1 MIMNP
6 VIAGGGSKPEW
17 VNGRAELTR
26 SGKFMVGTFTIPRN
40 AGEIAIV
47 RAIVSGS
54 TYPELA
60 IVKNENQEE
69 VYNGRSDAEL
79 SCIASSETELTM
91 EYRDMGII
99 SDTVDYAYIVV

>member
-17 VNGRAELTR
+17 VNGRAELIR

-40 AGEIAIV
+40 AGEIVIV
-47 RAIVSGS
+47 RAIVSDR
-54 TYPELA
+54 THPELA

-69 VYNGRSDAEL
+69 MYNGSSDAVL

-91 EYRDMGII
+91 EYRNMGTM